1 MMAENLQLIIMG
13 PPGSGKGTQSV
24 ALARDIGSIHIS
36 TGDLFRYHERLATPL
51 GVQIQDFIKKG
62 DLVPD
67 DITITMLKD
76 KIESLP
82 DSVGYILDGFP
93 RTLNQAIA
101 FDKMLIARDSRLDLV
116 ICIDV
121 PDKQL
126 EDRLLGRIVCEEC
139 SLVYGNHVDAE
150 YSGYCKSCGGKLHK
164 RVDDSDKEVIGHRL
178 KKYQEFSLPIM
189 DHYQEHGVLHRV
201 DGTGLVSEVTD
212 AIKKVV
218 ANTFKGTLS
227 FNY

>member
-1 MMAENLQLIIMG
+1 MMAERLQLIVMG

-24 ALARDIGSIHIS
+24 ALATDIGAIHIS
-36 TGDLFRYHERLATPL
+36 TGDLFRHHERSATPL
-51 GVQIQDFIKKG
+51 GDQIQGFIKKG

-67 DITITMLKD
+67 DITIAMLKD

-93 RTLNQAIA
+93 RTLNQAIS
-101 FDKMLIARDSRLDLV
+101 FDKMLIAGNARLDLV

-121 PDKQL
+121 PEKQL
-126 EDRLLGRIVCEEC
+126 ENRLLGRIVCMEC
-139 SLVYGNHVDAE
+139 SLVYGSHVDDE
-150 YSGYCKSCGGKLHK
+150 YSEYCKSCEGKLHK

-178 KKYQEFSLPIM
+178 RKYEEYSSPII
-189 DHYQEHGVLHRV
+189 DHYQEHGILHRI
-201 DGTGLVSEVTD
+201 DGTGSVSEVTA
-212 AIKKVV
+212 AIKRVV
-218 ANTFKGTLS
+218 ANTLKGTLS

>member
-1 MMAENLQLIIMG
+1 MMADGLQLIVMG

-24 ALARDIGSIHIS
+24 ALAADIGAMHIS
-36 TGDLFRYHERLATPL
+36 TGDLFRYHERSATSL
-51 GVQIQDFIKKG
+51 GDQIQGFMKKG

-67 DITITMLKD
+67 DITIAMLKD

-82 DSVGYILDGFP
+82 DSTGYILDGFP
-93 RTLNQAIA
+93 RTLNQAIS
-101 FDKMLIARDSRLDLV
+101 FDKMLTAGNSKLDLV

-121 PDKQL
+121 PERQL
-126 EDRLLGRIVCEEC
+126 ENRLLRRMVCAEC
-139 SLVYGNHVDAE
+139 SLVYGSHIDGE
-150 YSGYCKSCGGKLHK
+150 YNEHCKSCGGKLHK

-178 KKYQEFSLPIM
+178 KKYEDLSLPII
-189 DHYQEHGVLHRV
+189 DHYQTHGILHRI
-201 DGTGLVSEVTD
+201 DGIGSVSEVTV
-212 AIKKVV
+212 AIKRVL